1 MATRSPL
8 VFAFALAFA
17 GFIIL
22 PGLLG
27 MPFQP
32 YPLIHW
38 ADLLDLFTPLVLIP
52 LYWLLFRDPTGE
64 NKATKPILAFLLL
77 AALWIEGQGMHLSAN
92 SISNLL
98 GSGSSA
104 VHQLV
109 HFYDEVLSH
118 YLWHLAIIGFS
129 VLLLLRVGVPA
140 KGTAVHWGLIAP
152 AALLYGFTYFV
163 AVIEGATV
171 PLGLP
176 AAGLLV
182 LWLLFSK
189 RPQARAHN
197 LAGFFLAGYGLALV
211 LFLVWWQAPACWSS
225 RSSSSGEWPDSC
237 PRVGFAA
244 AGGS

>member
-1 MATRSPL
+1 MATRSSL

-27 MPFQP
+27 VPFPP
-32 YPLIHW
+32 YPLMHW

-52 LYWLLFRDPTGE
+52 LYWLLFRGLAGE
-64 NKATKPILAFLLL
+64 NRAPNAIIPFLLL

-98 GSGSSA
+98 GSGSSS
-104 VHQLV
+104 VHDLV

-129 VLLLLRVGVPA
+129 VLLLVRVGVPA
-140 KGTAVHWGLIAP
+140 EGTAVHWGLIAP

-163 AVIEGATV
+163 AVIEGAMA

-176 AAGLLV
+176 AAALIV
-182 LWLLFSK
+182 LWLLLSK
-189 RPQARAHN
+189 RTQARTHN

-211 LFLVWWQAPACWSS
+211 LFLVWFLVWGYFPEPSA
-225 RSSSSGEWPDSC
+225 
-237 PRVGFAA
+237 VGIP
-244 AGGS
+244 

>member
-1 MATRSPL
+1 MVTRSSL

-27 MPFQP
+27 IPFPP
-32 YPLIHW
+32 YPLLHW

-52 LYWLLFRDPTGE
+52 LYWLLFRGLTGE
-64 NKATKPILAFLLL
+64 NRATKPVLAFLLL
-77 AALWIEGQGMHLSAN
+77 AALWVEGQGMHLSAN

-98 GSGSSA
+98 GNGSSA
-104 VHQLV
+104 VHELV

-129 VLLLLRVGVPA
+129 VLLLLQVGVPGEGA
-140 KGTAVHWGLIAP
+140 AVHWGLIAP
-152 AALLYGFTYFV
+152 SAVLYGFTYFV

-176 AAGLLV
+176 AAALLV
-182 LWLLFSK
+182 LWVLLS
-189 RPQARAHN
+189 RRAQARTHD

-211 LFLVWWQAPACWSS
+211 LFLVWFLVWGFFPEPSA
-225 RSSSSGEWPDSC
+225 
-237 PRVGFAA
+237 VGIP
-244 AGGS
+244 

>member
-1 MATRSPL
+1 
-8 VFAFALAFA
+8 V
-17 GFIIL
+17 
-22 PGLLG
+22 
-27 MPFQP
+27 PFPP
-32 YPLIHW
+32 YPRMHW
-38 ADLLDLFTPLVLIP
+38 ADLLDLFTPLVMIP
-52 LYWLLFRDPTGE
+52 LYWLLFRGLTGE
-64 NKATKPILAFLLL
+64 NKATKPVLAFLLL

-104 VHQLV
+104 VHELV

-118 YLWHLAIIGFS
+118 YLWHLAIIGLS

-140 KGTAVHWGLIAP
+140 QGMAIQWGVIAP

-176 AAGLLV
+176 AAALLV
-182 LWLLFSK
+182 LWLALS
-189 RPQARAHN
+189 RRHQARTHN

-211 LFLVWWQAPACWSS
+211 LFLVWFLIWGYFPEPSA
-225 RSSSSGEWPDSC
+225 
-237 PRVGFAA
+237 VGIP
-244 AGGS
+244 

>member
-1 MATRSPL
+1 VATRPSL
-8 VFAFALAFA
+8 VLAFALAFA

-27 MPFQP
+27 MPFPP
-32 YPLIHW
+32 YPLMHW

-52 LYWLLFRDPTGE
+52 LYWLLFREVIGE
-64 NKATKPILAFLLL
+64 TKAPSAVIAFLLL
-77 AALWIEGQGMHLSAN
+77 AALWVEGQGMHLSAN

-104 VHQLV
+104 VHDLV

-129 VLLLLRVGVPA
+129 VLLLLRVGVPGE
-140 KGTAVHWGLIAP
+140 GTAVHWGLIAP
-152 AALLYGFTYFV
+152 AAVLYGFTYFV

-176 AAGLLV
+176 AAALVV
-182 LWLLFSK
+182 LWLALSR
-189 RPQARAHN
+189 RPQARTHN

-211 LFLVWWQAPACWSS
+211 LFLIWFLIWGYFPEPSA
-225 RSSSSGEWPDSC
+225 
-237 PRVGFAA
+237 VGIP
-244 AGGS
+244 